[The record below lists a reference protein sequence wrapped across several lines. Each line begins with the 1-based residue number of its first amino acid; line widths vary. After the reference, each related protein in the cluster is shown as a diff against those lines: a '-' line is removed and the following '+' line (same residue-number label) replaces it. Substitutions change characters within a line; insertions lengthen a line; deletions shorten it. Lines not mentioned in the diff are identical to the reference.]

1 MCGPDTDGGHDHA
14 ASAKGGQRPDPDAF
28 VRNMRTPMPAAR
40 KIRLVVRNNALKIA
54 RLQNCCGHPG
64 EPGC

>member
-1 MCGPDTDGGHDHA
+1 MFGPEGGAGAGAGSDGGNGGGPDP
-14 ASAKGGQRPDPDAF
+14 SAF
-28 VRNMRTPMPAAR
+28 VRNLRVPMPAGR

-54 RLQNCCGHPG
+54 RLQSCCGHPG